1 MIVGAAAGERPVVVG
16 DAGVGWLHAK
26 RGQTTSW
33 RILMY
38 HDEVTLQKFSSQA
51 RPELLEEVRALA
63 AEEGR
68 QFQAVLDEALA
79 EWVAKKK
86 GEAPRPE
93 VIRHLKASIARH
105 RKLYEELAK

>member
-1 MIVGAAAGERPVVVG
+1 
-16 DAGVGWLHAK
+16 
-26 RGQTTSW
+26 
-33 RILMY
+33 MY
-38 HDEVTLQKFSSQA
+38 HDVMTLQKFSSQA

-93 VIRHLKASIARH
+93 VIGHLKASIARH
-105 RKLYEELAK
+105 RKLYAELAK

>member
-1 MIVGAAAGERPVVVG
+1 MRCSAVRERLL
-16 DAGVGWLHAK
+16 DAWVFRRLWHVRRTGTKPL
-26 RGQTTSW
+26 SCSF
-33 RILMY
+33 LMY
-38 HDEVTLQKFSSQA
+38 HDDMTMQKFSSQA

-93 VIRHLKASIARH
+93 VIGHLKASVARH
-105 RKLYEELAK
+105 RKLYQELAK